1 MTRRKQDGAA
11 TLVAVAVVAF
21 FVGRCSV
28 DLSTPPTPIASPR
41 LFAAPAADAGPVH
54 YANCSEARAAGA
66 APIREGEPGYAPHL
80 DRDGDGIA
88 CE

>member
-21 FVGRCSV
+21 FVGRYSV
-28 DLSTPPTPIASPR
+28 DLSTPPAPIASPR
-41 LFAAPAADAGPVH
+41 LFAAPTADVGPVY

-80 DRDGDGIA
+80 DRDGDGVA